1 MEGINSTHM
10 PSSHTDP
17 LGTGL
22 LLGSNA
28 GASVSSPGDQM
39 STDLRTLQVSAKDI
53 PKAKG

>member
-1 MEGINSTHM
+1 M

-39 STDLRTLQVSAKDI
+39 SADLRTLQVSAKDI